1 MKRTVSFILTLLSI
15 GCLTLSLHSC
25 SQCHKPQAQS
35 TINPKDTTAIHLRAI
50 DDLTTLIHKDSL
62 NAPLYF
68 KRAQLYQGMGDLKS
82 ALSDVYLAIVL
93 DPRNNDYNLY
103 AADLFIQSSEPK
115 RAIALMAQA
124 ISYDSMNIKYYV
136 YGGKFSYMIKD
147 YKTALSYYNEA
158 LKHDIFN
165 PDIYLYK
172 GLTYRDMGDTTKAL
186 SAFQTCTEQDPKN
199 ADAFLEIGLL
209 LQARHD
215 KMASKYLDNAVKAN
229 PKATDALYAKGY
241 AEQQAGRYLPS
252 IETFKRI
259 VEIDYRN
266 EEALYALGV
275 SYMQTDSI
283 ADAYKYFSMAIKT
296 KPTYAEAYYKKGR
309 CAESLNRKE
318 EAKSLYRQCLNL
330 KSDFALAVE
339 GIKRLGGD

>member
-1 MKRTVSFILTLLSI
+1 MKKVIFLISVLSWMASSFVLQ
-15 GCLTLSLHSC
+15 SC
-25 SQCHKPQAQS
+25 SQCNKPNDI
-35 TINPKDTTAIHLRAI
+35 TITSPKDTTAIHLKAI
-50 DDLTTLIHKDSL
+50 DDLSILIKRDSL
-62 NAPLYF
+62 NASLYF

-93 DPRNNDYNLY
+93 EPRNNDFNLY
-103 AADLFIQSSEPK
+103 AADLFIQTNEPK

-124 ISYDSMNIKYYV
+124 IGNDSANIKYYV

-158 LKHDIFN
+158 LKRDIFN
-165 PDIYLYK
+165 PDIYMYK
-172 GLTYRDMGDTTKAL
+172 GLTYREMGDTTKAL

-209 LQARHD
+209 LQSRHD
-215 KMASKYLDNAVKAN
+215 KMANKYLDNAVKAN

-241 AEQQAGRYLPS
+241 AEQQARLYIQS
-252 IETFKRI
+252 IETFKKI
-259 VEIDYRN
+259 IDLDYKN
-266 EEALYALGV
+266 DEALYALGV
-275 SYMQTDSI
+275 SYMQIDSI
-283 ADAYKYFSMAIKT
+283 PAAYKYFTMAIKV

-309 CAESLNRKE
+309 CAEALKKNE

-330 KSDFALAVE
+330 KPDIQLAQE